1 MSETMLGNN
10 NESEKNKG
18 PEEAPSLSPELEAAM
33 NKVERLENE
42 CKEYREVLSAIIESD
57 IKAYGG
63 EENISPRIS
72 DYHNQS
78 AAYLEGLENQLASAK
93 DEVSLLEKEN

>member
-1 MSETMLGNN
+1 MLGNN

-42 CKEYREVLSAIIESD
+42 CKEYREVL
-57 IKAYGG
+57 
-63 EENISPRIS
+63 
-72 DYHNQS
+72 
-78 AAYLEGLENQLASAK
+78 
-93 DEVSLLEKEN
+93 